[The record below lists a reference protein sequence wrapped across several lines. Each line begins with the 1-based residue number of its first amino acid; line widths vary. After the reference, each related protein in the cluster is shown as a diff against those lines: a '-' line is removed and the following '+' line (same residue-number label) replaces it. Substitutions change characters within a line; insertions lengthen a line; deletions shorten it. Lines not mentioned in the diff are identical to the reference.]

1 LTKNIGVFE
10 ISDNVY
16 LKTKYLMAYFEGA
29 RRGEMRELHEALN
42 SRSLDDK
49 KTALKKVIAQMTVGK
64 DLSDLFQPVIKC
76 LEFNDL
82 EIKKLVCIKATQ
94 VYLYVINY
102 SRTKPDDAIMCIN
115 LFRKDA
121 LNKGNPLLRA
131 LAVRTMSCLRV
142 PKLNE
147 YLIEPLK
154 LALSD
159 TDPYVRKT
167 AVLSVPKVY

>member
-1 LTKNIGVFE
+1 
-10 ISDNVY
+10 
-16 LKTKYLMAYFEGA
+16 
-29 RRGEMRELHEALN
+29 
-42 SRSLDDK
+42 
-49 KTALKKVIAQMTVGK
+49 
-64 DLSDLFQPVIKC
+64 
-76 LEFNDL
+76 
-82 EIKKLVCIKATQ
+82 
-94 VYLYVINY
+94 
-102 SRTKPDDAIMCIN
+102 MCIN

-121 LNKGNPLLRA
+121 LNKGNSLLRA

-167 AVLSVPKVY
+167 AVLSVPKVYEIAMADPETNNLVEMLKTLLQSEPNGLVLANCVASLQEISITWYRLC